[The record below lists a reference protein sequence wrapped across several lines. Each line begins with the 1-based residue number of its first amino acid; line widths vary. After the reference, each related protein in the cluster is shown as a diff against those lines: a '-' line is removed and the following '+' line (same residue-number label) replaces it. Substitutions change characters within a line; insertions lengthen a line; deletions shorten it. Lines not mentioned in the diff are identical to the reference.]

1 MIHKTFLTP
10 GPGWLSPVCSLLND
24 FFTSRYEFINDY
36 DSYYDSWTMSSFQI
50 GASEIALSEIGE
62 SDWLTPI

>member
-24 FFTSRYEFINDY
+24 FVTGRCEFTNDY
-36 DSYYDSWTMSSFQI
+36 EKDCMN
-50 GASEIALSEIGE
+50 ELV
-62 SDWLTPI
+62 

>member
-24 FFTSRYEFINDY
+24 FVTSRYEFTNDNEKHC
-36 DSYYDSWTMSSFQI
+36 MNEFVNC
-50 GASEIALSEIGE
+50 
-62 SDWLTPI
+62 